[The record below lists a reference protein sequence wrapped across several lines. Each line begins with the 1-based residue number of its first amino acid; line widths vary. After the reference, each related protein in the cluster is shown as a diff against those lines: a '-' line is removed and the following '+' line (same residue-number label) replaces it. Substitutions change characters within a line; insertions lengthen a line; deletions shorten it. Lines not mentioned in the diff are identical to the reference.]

1 MHEVGVVH
9 NAIESVFAHV
19 FVKVVE
25 GIIAQSCMKST
36 NFYAPQILQ
45 HLRCTESQRDRE
57 KERRRERSRAR
68 ERGMRERGVPQKL
81 WMTALFWLA
90 DDA

>member
-9 NAIESVFAHV
+9 NAIESVFAYV

-25 GIIAQSCMKST
+25 GIITQSCMKCT
-36 NFYAPQILQ
+36 NFYAP
-45 HLRCTESQRDRE
+45 TDFTTE
-57 KERRRERSRAR
+57 KERQR
-68 ERGMRERGVPQKL
+68 ERGMRERAIPQKL
-81 WMTALFWLA
+81 WRTALFWLA